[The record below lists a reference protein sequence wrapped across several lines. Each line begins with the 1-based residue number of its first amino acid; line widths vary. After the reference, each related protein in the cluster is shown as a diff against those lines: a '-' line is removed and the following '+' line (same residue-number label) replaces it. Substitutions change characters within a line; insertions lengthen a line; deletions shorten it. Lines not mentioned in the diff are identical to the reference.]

1 MKVSME
7 GFEEK
12 VVTFEAEDAV
22 TAGELVL
29 LTGNGRVGPC
39 ANAGDV
45 PAGVALSVREGFA
58 AVQTGGYMKLPC
70 ASDMTVGWHQLALN
84 SDLAVAETAGGRCAL
99 VTDVSDGVCGAIL

>member
-7 GFEEK
+7 GFDEK
-12 VVTFEAEDAV
+12 VVTFETEEGV
-22 TAGELVL
+22 TAGQMVVM
-29 LTGNGRVGPC
+29 TGNGKVGPC
-39 ANAGDV
+39 TGEGDV

-70 ASDMTVGWHQLALN
+70 AAGMTVGWHRLALN
-84 SDLAVAETAGGRCAL
+84 SDLAAAETEGGRCAL